1 MSVVTLVN
9 LKILTSSNT
18 QSFWSL
24 FFSILSILVFVF
36 EFYLL
41 NLWPSDDVYKMWV
54 SVYGHPLFYFSI
66 FFVAV
71 ALLLVDN
78 GLHLA

>member
-18 QSFWSL
+18 WSFWL
-24 FFSILSILVFVF
+24 FLFTIASILVFVF

-41 NLWPSDDVYKMWV
+41 NLWPADDTYKMWV
-54 SVYGHPLFYFSI
+54 SVYGHPLF
-66 FFVAV
+66 FFALLFVGG